1 MRSHS
6 LALYSTFAIALAS
19 PAPAQES
26 KPAPLPG
33 MAYDAPFFP
42 GATYNPE
49 IPTPGA
55 ILGYRLGDKAA
66 SPAEIEAVI
75 KAIAEKS
82 NRIKLFEYARTF
94 EGRPL
99 HYLVVSSP
107 ETISRL
113 DAVKADIAKFA
124 DPRSV
129 SVGEGDALADKLPL
143 VAWMAYTIHGDEMSG
158 SDGALS
164 LLYHLAACTDA
175 ETTDLLKDLIVI
187 IDPLMNPDGRD
198 RTVTLIRQRRAAR
211 PDVDDQS
218 IPHAELWPSGRMNHY
233 LFDMNRDWIFG
244 TQPESRGRIA
254 AAGAWNPQYFM
265 ESHEMGA
272 QDTFLFMPA
281 REPINYNY
289 PEHGHKWGVEIQKD
303 HAAAFDALGWRYYSG
318 EWNESWYPGY
328 SSTWGA
334 LRGSI
339 EQLYEMEG
347 ILTDAVRRPEGTLVS
362 YRESVHH
369 QVVSSWANLKSL
381 STNRVAIMK
390 DYLASKRNNVA
401 ESGRFAKRLFAF
413 PPTANAGRTRRLLDL
428 LLLQGFEVFEA
439 REAFKGSGVDRLGNE
454 VKDQQLPKGTLLV
467 SARQPLGNLVAA
479 MLEFDPKFKNEFL
492 VEERRELLRFDQSRL
507 YDTTAWNVPM
517 LFDAQAYELAMPMP
531 ANVERVATLPAAN
544 AAGPATKDEGKHPV
558 AWLVDGKDDNSVTLA
573 ARLMEKGAWV
583 RYAEKPI
590 RLDGVDHARGSI
602 LIVAKDNPNF
612 QGSLEDTLR
621 AVADEANIT
630 FTPVA
635 SGLGPG
641 DLPDLGGGF
650 FQLLQPPKIAVLAQS
665 PISSYGYGEVWFLLD
680 QTFKLRFASLEF
692 ASLGGVDL
700 RRYNTL
706 IVPTGAHDDDLK
718 PFLPALKDWVSQGGT
733 LIAMESSAEVFAKE
747 GGIGS
752 SRLLPDVLGK
762 LDDYRMA
769 AIRQWE
775 ALSDAPTTED
785 VYSRQPPE
793 RLDYPWNLDEGDKP
807 SDEELK
813 RRDAWRQ
820 IFSPQGAVVAGR
832 VDDRSWLTAGCD
844 SMLPLLYAGKTVLM
858 APTGV
863 QAPVRM
869 GVFVAAAEK
878 PKPATEPRESEKP
891 AKAKAAPDA
900 GKADSND
907 DKGDQDA
914 DKPKPLGWRVAPKG
928 HDMILRMSGLLWP
941 EAADRI
947 ANSAYVTRE
956 QIGKGQIILFAA
968 NPSTRAATLGT
979 QRILSNAIVLGPG
992 LGTRATITP

>member
-1 MRSHS
+1 MRS
-6 LALYSTFAIALAS
+6 LALSSILALSLAS

-33 MAYDAPFFP
+33 MTYDAPFFSN
-42 GATYNPE
+42 ANYNPE

-66 SPAEIEAVI
+66 SPAEIETVI
-75 KAIAEKS
+75 KAIAAKS
-82 NRIKLFEYARTF
+82 DRMKLFEYARTF

-107 ETISRL
+107 ETIARL
-113 DAVKADIAKFA
+113 DAAKADLAKFA

-129 SVGEGDALADKLPL
+129 SVGEGDAMAEKLPL
-143 VAWMAYTIHGDEMSG
+143 VAWMAYSIHGDEMSG
-158 SDGALS
+158 SDASLS
-164 LLYHLAACTDA
+164 VLYHLAACTDA
-175 ETTDLLKDLIVI
+175 ETTDLLKNLIVI

-198 RTVTLIRQRRAAR
+198 RAVTLIRQRRATR

-218 IPHAELWPSGRMNHY
+218 ILHSELWPSGRMNHY

-254 AAGAWNPQYFM
+254 AAGPWNPQYFM

-289 PEHGHKWGVEIQKD
+289 PEHGNKWGVEIQKD

-347 ILTDAVRRPEGTLVS
+347 ILTDAVRRPEGTLVT

-381 STNRVAIMK
+381 SKNRAAIMK
-390 DYLASKRNNVA
+390 DYLASKRKNVA
-401 ESGRFAKRLFAF
+401 EDGRFAKRLFAF

-428 LLLQGFEVFEA
+428 FLLQGFEVFEA
-439 REAFKGSGVDRLGNE
+439 KEPFKGSGVDRLGNQ
-454 VKDQQLPKGTLLV
+454 VKDQELPKGTILV

-479 MLEFDPKFKNEFL
+479 MLEFDPRFKNEFL

-507 YDTTAWNVPM
+507 YDTTAWNIPM
-517 LFDAQAYELAMPMP
+517 LFDVEAFELAMGMP
-531 ANVERVATLPAAN
+531 AEVKRVETLPAESSASPK
-544 AAGPATKDEGKHPV
+544 AKDQAQQPV
-558 AWLVDGKDDNSVTLA
+558 AWIIDGKDDGSVTVA
-573 ARLMEKGAWV
+573 ARLMEKGVWV
-583 RYAEKPI
+583 RYAEKPV
-590 RLDGVDHARGSI
+590 RFDGMNHARGSI
-602 LIVAKDNPNF
+602 LVICKDNPSF
-612 QGSLEDTLR
+612 QGSLEATVRD
-621 AVADEANIT
+621 AANGASVAC
-630 FTPVA
+630 TPVA

-650 FQLLQPPKIAVLAQS
+650 FQLLQPPRIAVLAQS
-665 PISSYGYGEVWFLLD
+665 PISPYGYGEVWYLLD
-680 QTFKLRFASLEF
+680 QTLKLRFASLEF
-692 ASLGGVDL
+692 TGLGGVDL

-706 IVPTGAHDDDLK
+706 VIPGGAHDDDLK
-718 PFLPALKDWVSQGGT
+718 SFLPALKDWVSQGGT

-752 SRLLPDVLGK
+752 TRLLPDVLGK

-769 AIRQWE
+769 SIREWE
-775 ALSDAPTTED
+775 ALNDAPTNED
-785 VYSRQPPE
+785 VYSRKPPE
-793 RLDYPWNLDEGDKP
+793 RLDYPWNVDEGDKP

-844 SMLPLLYAGKTVLM
+844 AMLPLLYGGKTVLM

-863 QAPVRM
+863 QAPVRL
-869 GVFVAAAEK
+869 GVFVTAADT
-878 PKPATEPRESEKP
+878 PKPAAKSKEPGSDVKKSAASPDEKT
-891 AKAKAAPDA
+891 
-900 GKADSND
+900 D
-907 DKGDQDA
+907 DKDD
-914 DKPKPLGWRVAPKG
+914 DKPKPIGWRVAPRG
-928 HDMILRMSGLLWP
+928 HEMVLRMSGLLWS

-968 NPSTRAATLGT
+968 DPSTRAATLGT
-979 QRILSNAIVLGPG
+979 QRVLSNAIVFGPG
-992 LGTRATITP
+992 LGARAAIIP